1 MNKEEEF
8 QEQVKNS
15 ILKDLKSLKTEPKF
29 ENIKKCYSENFE
41 KIETL
46 ISSSNSKTAIE
57 DINSLCGLTYN
68 KMDSLLMQQI
78 NNGIM
83 KNIISKND
91 LK

>member
-8 QEQVKNS
+8 QKEVKNS
-15 ILKDLKSLKTEPKF
+15 ILRDLNSLKTEPKF
-29 ENIKKCYSENFE
+29 DNIKKCHSENFD
-41 KIETL
+41 KIEAL
-46 ISSSNSKTAIE
+46 ISSSNSKIVIE

-68 KMDSLLMQQI
+68 RMDSLLMQQI

>member
-1 MNKEEEF
+1 MNIDEEF
-8 QEQVKNS
+8 KDQAKNS
-15 ILKDLKSLKTEPKF
+15 ILRNLNSLKTEPKYDS
-29 ENIKKCYSENFE
+29 IKKCYCENFDQIKE
-41 KIETL
+41 L
-46 ISSSNSKTAIE
+46 ISGSDSKIAIE

-83 KNIISKND
+83 KRIISKND